1 MKSKLKP
8 AGKWIIGLCIALL
21 LSCCCY
27 FLFRFKGD
35 PSLTGS
41 WRYGEKTV
49 YTFNSNG
56 TGEMKLQYDAYPFR
70 YQLKEDEILIDYE
83 DKTISDAVY
92 KYQITENTLVLNGGE
107 GTSGGVYELK
117 KQ

>member
-1 MKSKLKP
+1 MSEL
-8 AGKWIIGLCIALL
+8 
-21 LSCCCY
+21 
-27 FLFRFKGD
+27 
-35 PSLTGS
+35 
-41 WRYGEKTV
+41 V
-49 YTFNSNG
+49 
-56 TGEMKLQYDAYPFR
+56 
-70 YQLKEDEILIDYE
+70 KEAEIDLIVRKILIDYE